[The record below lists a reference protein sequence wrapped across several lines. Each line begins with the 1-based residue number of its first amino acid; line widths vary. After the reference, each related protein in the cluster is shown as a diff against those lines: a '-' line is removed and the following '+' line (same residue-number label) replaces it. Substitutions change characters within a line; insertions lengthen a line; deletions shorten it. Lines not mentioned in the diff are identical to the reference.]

1 MAIQAAPVGGG
12 RGCPAGG
19 PSRRA
24 GCPIRAAFAK
34 ASAIMRC
41 MAYCDLCDMDR
52 EFCEHGLADRR
63 RTAGAGVTRL
73 LISPNGIAHFPGCP
87 HKGDHQDYH
96 RWADLETAR
105 AWERLGNG
113 EQLPATGGSQPQ
125 LTAKVRCGDCDSHG
139 PW

>member
-1 MAIQAAPVGGG
+1 MKAALVET
-12 RGCPAGG
+12 
-19 PSRRA
+19 SV
-24 GCPIRAAFAK
+24 
-34 ASAIMRC
+34 IMRC

-63 RTAGAGVTRL
+63 RNVVANVSKL

-87 HKGDHQDYH
+87 HKSDHQDY
-96 RWADLETAR
+96 RKWADLEAAR

-113 EQLPATGGSQPQ
+113 EQLQATGGPSPD
-125 LTAKVRCGDCDSHG
+125 LTARARCQDCVSHG